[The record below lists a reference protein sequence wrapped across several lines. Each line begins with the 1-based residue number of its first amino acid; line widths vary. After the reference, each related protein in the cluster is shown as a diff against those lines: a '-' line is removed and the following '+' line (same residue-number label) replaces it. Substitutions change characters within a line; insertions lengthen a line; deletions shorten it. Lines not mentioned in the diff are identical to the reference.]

1 MKIGIIGGY
10 GAMGSLFAGVFARA
24 GHDVLRS
31 GRRTALTASDLAAQC
46 DCVMVSVPI
55 RETVAVIE
63 EVAPDLHEEQ
73 VLCDLTS
80 LKAEPVA
87 AMLRSPAQVIGMHPL
102 FGPQVSS
109 LTNQTIILAPARCRE
124 QTLAVFSEMF
134 SREGAHVTLSTP
146 EEHDR
151 MMAVVQALT
160 HFATLALAGTM
171 RRTGVDLDRVL
182 SFTSPVYRIEL
193 ALIGRILGQ
202 DADLYGPILMDNP
215 HVPAML
221 DALDAVVSDLRGMVE
236 SGDADAFRRFF
247 ADQKTIFAPYIDQ
260 ATAESNMLIEALVK
274 Q

>member
-1 MKIGIIGGY
+1 
-10 GAMGSLFAGVFARA
+10 MGSLFAEVFGRA
-24 GHDVLRS
+24 GHEVLRS
-31 GRRTALTASDLAAQC
+31 GRRTPLTNATVAEQSDW
-46 DCVMVSVPI
+46 VMVSVPI
-55 RETVAVIE
+55 RETVRVIE
-63 EVAPDLHEEQ
+63 EIIPHLDEEQ

-102 FGPQVSS
+102 FGPNVSS
-109 LTNQTIILAPARCRE
+109 FCNQTIILTPARCRE
-124 QTLAVFSEMF
+124 QTLAAFTEIF
-134 SREGAHVTLSTP
+134 SREGAHITLSTP

-171 RRTGVDLDRVL
+171 RQSAVDLDRVL

-215 HVPAML
+215 HVSAVL
-221 DALDAVVSDLRGMVE
+221 DAFDAVSSDLRTMVG
-236 SGDADAFRRFF
+236 SGDTDAFRDFF
-247 ADQKTIFAPYIDQ
+247 AGQKAMFAPYIDQ
-260 ATAESNMLIEALVK
+260 ATRESNTLIEALVK
-274 Q
+274 L